1 MSKLSREE
9 ELQLIAD
16 VEAAR
21 DDPDAPLVS
30 VPLEVAEDAG
40 VSLTV
45 KLSFETFIRLDR
57 AAKANDLPLGE
68 VITRALD
75 AFEATDAPPEEVP
88 EASPPPQ
95 RRRKSAK
102 AS

>member
-21 DDPDAPLVS
+21 DDSDAPLVA
-30 VPLEVAEDAG
+30 VPLVVAEDAG

-45 KLSFETFIRLDR
+45 KLSVETFIRLDR

-95 RRRKSAK
+95 RRRKSAR